1 MDERTQISHAEFTD
15 ERPSSYHLTFLIQNK
30 PLLFTVCCAMSE
42 FLKAITVLVH
52 CMFHNDVSHIF
63 TTKKKIPSQLYV
75 YEPVVISMINGKKEK
90 KKNRKI
96 KKKNKV
102 EKKRRGRQQ
111 LSRTDACNLAF
122 RALGALIDR
131 LIFTTASNLETDM

>member
-1 MDERTQISHAEFTD
+1 
-15 ERPSSYHLTFLIQNK
+15 
-30 PLLFTVCCAMSE
+30 
-42 FLKAITVLVH
+42 
-52 CMFHNDVSHIF
+52 
-63 TTKKKIPSQLYV
+63 
-75 YEPVVISMINGKKEK
+75 MINGKKEK